1 MTPPLTDSSA
11 SPAHGEKPLSV
22 ECKNNNIFQDKFVAY
37 LRNGSKH
44 GYIYTSVIISF
55 FFFLT
60 KIFDLK
66 TQHIVAV
73 GNAFV

>member
-11 SPAHGEKPLSV
+11 SPAHAEKLLSV
-22 ECKNNNIFQDKFVAY
+22 ECKNNNIFQDKFVSF
-37 LRNGSKH
+37 LRNRFKH
-44 GYIYTSVIISF
+44 GYVYTSVIIS

-66 TQHIVAV
+66 TQHIVAL